1 MRSLAGPL
9 FALAFALAGTSAS
22 AQIYQCP
29 DATGQ
34 KVFQQAP
41 CTGGTRIQQKVPP
54 PISDP
59 DDEGY
64 PDFGDRDDIGS
75 RYRSDERAYPD
86 IVYRYYR
93 YEQRTTVVVQP
104 QVTVVRPIVRPR
116 PRPVPPEPVRP
127 QPVRPAEMAR
137 LRP

>member
-1 MRSLAGPL
+1 MRSLARPL
-9 FALAFALAGTSAS
+9 LALAFALAGSGAS

-29 DATGQ
+29 NATGQ

-41 CTGGTRIQQKVPP
+41 CTGGIQIQQKVPP
-54 PISDP
+54 PIGDP
-59 DDEGY
+59 DDEG
-64 PDFGDRDDIGS
+64 DRDLDDVGG
-75 RYRSDERAYPD
+75 RDRSDERAYPD